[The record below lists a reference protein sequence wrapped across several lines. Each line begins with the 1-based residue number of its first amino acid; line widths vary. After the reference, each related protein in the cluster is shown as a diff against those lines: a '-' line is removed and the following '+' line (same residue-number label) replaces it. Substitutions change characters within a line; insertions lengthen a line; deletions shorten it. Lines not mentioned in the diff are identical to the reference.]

1 MTTSD
6 AASGTRSVNA
16 LRRGLDVLA
25 LIQRSSAISFTE
37 LREET
42 GLPKATLA
50 RLLKTLVESGWV
62 KRHARE
68 GEGHGRYVC
77 ETSPSLAP
85 RLRGERERLATV
97 AQPVR
102 ARLQREIPWPIDL
115 GVREGTSMVIV
126 DAPGSVVLALAANYR
141 LLGFRPPMLRSS
153 LGRCYLAF
161 CPPQEREELLLRLS
175 HSTDEL
181 DRAALRGGGIE
192 RMVKE
197 VQARGHALRDPSHTA
212 LDSPERYG
220 ALAVPVFC
228 GERLVACLSV
238 SWLLQVTSTT
248 EMVRLHLAR
257 LQTAARLIGR
267 RLVADLSDAPP
278 PRMGR
283 VRAG

>member
-1 MTTSD
+1 MAEPA
-6 AASGTRSVNA
+6 AASGTRSINA

-25 LIQRSSAISFTE
+25 LIQRSSAVSFSE

-77 ETSPSLAP
+77 ETSPTLAP
-85 RLRGERERLATV
+85 RLRGERERLATI

-141 LLGFRPPMLRSS
+141 LLGFHPPMLRSS

-161 CPPQEREELLLRLS
+161 CPPQERDELLLRLS
-175 HSTDEL
+175 HSVDEL
-181 DRAALRGGGIE
+181 DRAALRGGGME
-192 RMVKE
+192 RMVAE
-197 VQARGHALRDPSHTA
+197 VQARGYALRDPSHTA
-212 LDSPERYG
+212 PDSPERYG
-220 ALAVPVFC
+220 ALAVPVIC

-238 SWLLQVTSTT
+238 SWLLQVTGTA
-248 EMVRLHLAR
+248 EMVRLHVGR
-257 LQTAARLIGR
+257 LQVAARLIGR
-267 RLVADLSDAPP
+267 RMAAEPSGSEAP
-278 PRMGR
+278 
-283 VRAG
+283 RAG